1 MSAEVKEMD
10 RLSQQLKEKA
20 TELQKKI
27 EDAGGEHLKN
37 QKAKVTKI
45 QSHSAALNDA
55 KNEYRTLKKT
65 VDQLRGCT
73 LQITIYKD
81 LEHKGKG
88 HEKIFD
94 DLLIALSE
102 HIEQIEKDLVDPEK
116 LQTTL
121 RDGTL
126 GETCD
131 LKTDLEMVAIL
142 EAQLKEMNP
151 NLDSISEYR
160 NKVSV
165 HNERFQEL
173 NSVNQERD
181 DIKKQYDER

>member
-1 MSAEVKEMD
+1 MSAEVKMD
-10 RLSQQLKEKA
+10 EAFTTVKREGKVLRLQD
-20 TELQKKI
+20 T
-27 EDAGGEHLKN
+27 
-37 QKAKVTKI
+37 
-45 QSHSAALNDA
+45 SHSAALNDA

-65 VDQLRGCT
+65 SCSADAHYK
-73 LQITIYKD
+73 LQYIKA

-142 EAQLKEMNP
+142 EAQLKVGP
-151 NLDSISEYR
+151 NLDSKSLSMHQYR